1 MADPTLDPTTKTL
14 ADPDFTV
21 GEYLKSKFLA
31 STLYWGARPFEG
43 DIWSGIDPA
52 FRGIPDLQLGAS
64 FTPQG
69 GREKNLSVGYGDLLR
84 YETGTREG
92 PEGPVGR
99 PRTDFEQVTG
109 RVGPLEAYWERA
121 NQAGEVDRQTGKYGG
136 SLTLGPLDLSG
147 EQLDTTINLPIPFPE
162 IKQRQRRASVGGQ
175 YPVGSGILRGTVG
188 REWTRRHGVD
198 APPLTSADIGWT
210 GNIGRVQLE
219 AFGRYARRRG
229 QDPSIGA
236 GFIARIPF

>member
-92 PEGPVGR
+92 PKGPVGR
-99 PRTDFEQVTG
+99 SSTDFEQVTG
-109 RVGPLEAYWERA
+109 RLSPFEAYWKQT
-121 NQAGEVDRQTGKYGG
+121 NQVGKVDGKTNKYGG
-136 SLTLGPLDLSG
+136 SLNYGPFRLGPAELILQGHYEKTLGQPQEMLS
-147 EQLDTTINLPIPFPE
+147 PE
-162 IKQRQRRASVGGQ
+162 SSWGFELGG
-175 YPVGSGILRGTVG
+175 
-188 REWTRRHGVD
+188 
-198 APPLTSADIGWT
+198 
-210 GNIGRVQLE
+210 
-219 AFGRYARRRG
+219 
-229 QDPSIGA
+229 
-236 GFIARIPF
+236 RIPF